1 LSARSRGCPPLKQR
15 AGASLRHSPNDRASP
30 QVQSAISN
38 FPLSSSFSD
47 AERLRLALDAAHI
60 GDWSWDAASDIVI
73 LSPPAA
79 EIFGVAP
86 ESVITWTALG
96 ELLHPDDRERA
107 RAAAESAVASRTDY
121 DIEYRIQT
129 SGGEAWIAVHGHPA
143 YDQSGVVLGM
153 LGIVQD
159 VTAQVRTR
167 AQLRAQADA
176 LQILNDLGRVL
187 SAQLDLK
194 KLVQALTN
202 AATSLVGAQ
211 FGAFFYNVLDA
222 GGGSYM
228 LYALSGVDRKHFERL
243 PMPRATGLFGP
254 IFRGEGLIRLADVT
268 QDPRYGQNSP
278 YHGVP
283 RGHLPVRSYLAIPVI
298 SRSGDVLGGLF
309 FGHAEPG
316 VFSDSDERII
326 AGLAGQAAIA
336 IDNARLFDAVQKA
349 RETAEIANRL
359 KDDFLATVSHEL
371 RTPLNAVL
379 GWTSLLRST
388 QMDDARRAK
397 ALETID
403 RNARLQQKI
412 VEDLLDVSRIVAG
425 QLRLEKEPMPFRPVV
440 ESAVES
446 IRPLAAGK
454 SIGLTVEL
462 GDDPAILIG
471 DHARLQQVIWN
482 LLSNAIKFTPDGGAV
497 RVSLDVIESRV
508 EFVVADTG
516 VGIAPAFLPHVF
528 ERFRQEDQRVT
539 RTHGGLGLGLAIV
552 RHLTEMHGG
561 SVAAVSA
568 GEGKGATFIVR
579 LPTA

>member
-1 LSARSRGCPPLKQR
+1 M
-15 AGASLRHSPNDRASP
+15 
-30 QVQSAISN
+30 
-38 FPLSSSFSD
+38 
-47 AERLRLALDAAHI
+47 
-60 GDWSWDAASDIVI
+60 GDWSWDAASDIVT
-73 LSPPAA
+73 LSPQAA
-79 EIFGVAP
+79 EIFGIEPGPVM
-86 ESVITWTALG
+86 TWTAMR

-107 RAAAESAVASRTDY
+107 RVAVETAIASRTDY
-121 DIEYRIQT
+121 AIEYRIRT
-129 SGGEAWIAVHGHPA
+129 SNGETWVEAHGHAA
-143 YDQSGVVLGM
+143 YDQSGEVLGM
-153 LGIVQD
+153 LGIVRD
-159 VTAQVRTR
+159 VTGQMRTKG
-167 AQLRAQADA
+167 QLRAQAEA

-187 SAQLDLK
+187 SAELDLK
-194 KLVQALTN
+194 KLVQALTD

-222 GGGSYM
+222 GGGTYM
-228 LYALSGVDRKHFERL
+228 LYALSGVDRRHFERL
-243 PMPRATGLFGP
+243 PMPRATALFGP
-254 IFRGEGLIRLADVT
+254 IFRGEGTMRLADVT

-278 YHGVP
+278 HHGMP

-298 SRSGDVLGGLF
+298 SRSGEPLGGLF
-309 FGHAEPG
+309 FGHPDPG
-316 VFSDSDERII
+316 VFSESDERII

-359 KDDFLATVSHEL
+359 KDEFLATVSHEL

-388 QMDDARRAK
+388 QMDDSRRTK

-440 ESAVES
+440 ESAIES
-446 IRPLAAGK
+446 IRPLAAAK

-482 LLSNAIKFTPDGGAV
+482 LLSNAIKFTPEGGAV
-497 RVSLDVIESRV
+497 RVALDVIESRV
-508 EFVVADTG
+508 ELAVADTG

-539 RTHGGLGLGLAIV
+539 RAHGGLGLGLAIV

>member
-1 LSARSRGCPPLKQR
+1 MEHPATI
-15 AGASLRHSPNDRASP
+15 ASL
-30 QVQSAISN
+30 
-38 FPLSSSFSD
+38 FSD
-47 AERLRLALDAAHI
+47 AARLRLALEAARL
-60 GDWSWDAASDIVI
+60 GDWSWDAASDII
-73 LSPPAA
+73 TLSPHAA
-79 EIFGVAP
+79 EIFGIASGPVM
-86 ESVITWTALG
+86 TGTAMR
-96 ELLHPDDRERA
+96 EIVHPDDRERLRIA
-107 RAAAESAVASRTDY
+107 IETAVASRSDF
-121 DIEYRIQT
+121 DIEYRILT
-129 SGGEAWIAVHGHPA
+129 RTGETWIAARGHPA
-143 YDQSGVVLGM
+143 YDQSGAVLGM

-159 VTAQVRTR
+159 VTAQVGTKE
-167 AQLRAQADA
+167 QLRAHAEA

-187 SAQLDLK
+187 SAELDLK

-228 LYALSGVDRKHFERL
+228 LYALSGVDRRHFERL
-243 PMPRATGLFGP
+243 PMPRATALFGP
-254 IFRGEGLIRLADVT
+254 TFRGEGIIRLADVAH
-268 QDPRYGQNSP
+268 DPRYGQSGP
-278 YHGVP
+278 HRGIP
-283 RGHLPVRSYLAIPVI
+283 RGHLPVRSYLAVPVI
-298 SRSGDVLGGLF
+298 SRSAEVLGGLL
-309 FGHAEPG
+309 FGHAKPG
-316 VFSDSDERII
+316 VFTESDERII

-349 RETAEIANRL
+349 REAAEIANRL
-359 KDDFLATVSHEL
+359 KDEFLATVSHEL

-388 QMDDARRAK
+388 HMDDARRVK
-397 ALETID
+397 ALETIE
-403 RNARLQQKI
+403 RNAQLQQKI
-412 VEDLLDVSRIVAG
+412 VEDLLDVTRIVAG
-425 QLRLEKEPMPFRPVV
+425 QLRLEKEPLPFRPVV

-446 IRPLAAGK
+446 IKPLAAAK

-508 EFVVADTG
+508 ELVVADTG
-516 VGIAPAFLPHVF
+516 VGIAAAFLPHVF

-539 RTHGGLGLGLAIV
+539 RAHGGLGLGLAIV